1 MATARNP
8 YAAGN
13 NGSVS
18 RFAAVTKSDTADFP
32 GGVARGLYVG
42 VTGDVVV
49 VDVNDNAVT
58 FKAMAVGYHPI
69 VCKRV
74 NSTSTT
80 AADIVALFD

>member
-1 MATARNP
+1 MAVVRNP

-13 NGSVS
+13 DGPAE
-18 RFAAVTKSDTADFP
+18 RFAAVTPSDTTYFA

-49 VDVNDNAVT
+49 VGVDDTAVT
-58 FKAMAVGYHPI
+58 FKSMAVGYHPI
-69 VCKRV
+69 VCQRV

-80 AADIVALFD
+80 ATNIVALY